1 MYWFSAVP
9 LGVMRGVLKGK
20 TSKVVLGVVVLPYS
34 AVAREMIWDLSEL
47 KSWLV
52 ARVVE
57 CMPGVDVFF
66 VGKVLMMHRTGLG
79 VVVGA
84 LLFRGKC
91 AVRRREEV

>member
-1 MYWFSAVP
+1 
-9 LGVMRGVLKGK
+9 LGVLRGVLKGK

-66 VGKVLMMHRTGLG
+66 VGKLAGDAQDG
-79 VVVGA
+79 VRCSCRD
-84 LLFRGKC
+84 L
-91 AVRRREEV
+91 AV